1 MPRKEACMSLRK
13 ADSAKVYGTIHHGE
27 NVVIAQGT
35 ILRSEDESIQ
45 IGGRSMLLENS
56 VMIGTQKHPLKVGRK
71 TVFGHRCVAIGATIG
86 DLCEIGNSTI
96 FLPGSKVGNMCI
108 FGEGTIVA
116 AGAKIPD
123 GSVVVGRPGRVIRSL
138 KQEDREMI
146 ARMRGGNISLP
157 EDRVTVSK
165 GPTKGEDEMGKLYPH
180 GDKMPRVDET
190 ATVYDTAE
198 ITGDVVIGKHSLI
211 GAGVR
216 IIGDSHGPV
225 IIGDH
230 VHILENSVLHLL
242 PDNQL
247 IIGDHV
253 TIGPACMIHGTTI
266 GAGSVIESGAI
277 VCDNSVLGENT
288 LVCSGSLIKQ
298 RSVFS
303 NDQILEGFPAKIVGK
318 NEKPLRRPDWA
329 FR

>member
-71 TVFGHRCVAIGATIG
+71 TVFGHRCV
-86 DLCEIGNSTI
+86 
-96 FLPGSKVGNMCI
+96 GNMCI

-180 GDKMPRVDET
+180 VNKMPRDDET

-298 RSVFS
+298 RSVFL